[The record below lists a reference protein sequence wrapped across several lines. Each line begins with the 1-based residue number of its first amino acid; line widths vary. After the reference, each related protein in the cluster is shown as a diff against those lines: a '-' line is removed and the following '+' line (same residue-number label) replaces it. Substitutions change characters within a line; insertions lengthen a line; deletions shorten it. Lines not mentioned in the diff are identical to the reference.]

1 MAISDKTRK
10 ILWGKSASKCAI
22 CKKSL
27 VVDKNAL
34 DTDSI
39 IGDECHIVAQNVGGP
54 RYDEEFPEDQIDEYY
69 NIILLCKSDHKM
81 VDDQYQTYSTDLLRL
96 IKQNHENWVL
106 ERLKPN
112 DKKEK
117 KDDPSYLNH
126 ITSGKDLFNII
137 DSADAFGFDFDETN
151 DKEKTEVL
159 KGFIQTLQDYGDIS
173 PDFTEISQK
182 FEAMEYFSDAL
193 KEIEE
198 IGYMVFGG
206 REIKRMVNDKGEKFK
221 WLVATVKIL
230 NANNPIIVKVD
241 IANS

>member
-22 CKKSL
+22 CKKAL
-27 VVDKNAL
+27 VVDKNEL
-34 DTDSI
+34 DPDSI
-39 IGDECHIVAQNVGGP
+39 IGDECHIVAQNQGGP
-54 RYDEEFPEDQIDEYY
+54 RYDKNFPEDQIDEYY

-81 VDDQYQTYSTDLLRL
+81 VDDQYQTYTTDLLRL
-96 IKQNHENWVL
+96 IKQYHENWVI
-106 ERLKPN
+106 EKLKPTDMK
-112 DKKEK
+112 DKKNE
-117 KDDPSYLNH
+117 PSYLNH
-126 ITSGKDLFNII
+126 ISNGKDLFNII

-159 KGFIQTLQDYGDIS
+159 KNFIQTMQDYSDIS

-182 FEAMEYFSDAL
+182 FEAMEYFSEGL
-193 KEIEE
+193 KEIEK

-206 REIKRMVNDKGEKFK
+206 REVKRMVNDKGEKLK

-230 NANNPIIVKVD
+230 DTTNPIIVKVD
-241 IANS
+241 LKK